1 MNKDSWIALIIA
13 GIITILVATPLY
25 YSRGPIGSK
34 SKLSEGSGKKAIEP
48 MKRTGDNSEST
59 ISALDSNE

>member
-13 GIITILVATPLY
+13 GIITILAATPLY

-34 SKLSEGSGKKAIEP
+34 ERLSEGSGSKTIEP
-48 MKRTGDNSEST
+48 MKRLNSNAPAT
-59 ISALDSNE
+59 KMDK

>member
-13 GIITILVATPLY
+13 GVITFLAATPLY

-34 SKLSEGSGKKAIEP
+34 GRLSEGSDSKTIEP
-48 MKRTGDNSEST
+48 MKR
-59 ISALDSNE
+59 SNGNEPATSVDK

>member
-13 GIITILVATPLY
+13 GIITILLATPLY

-34 SKLSEGSGKKAIEP
+34 GRLSEGSRSKTIEP
-48 MKRTGDNSEST
+48 MKR
-59 ISALDSNE
+59 SNENALATSMDQ